1 MVRENN
7 VGEFYQ
13 KLRIAAFH
21 ASTSPVW
28 IFPSANDVDS
38 LCALKIF
45 TRVLQSD
52 SVRYSAYPVAA
63 SNDINELLKLS
74 LDRSDRSLVVLL
86 INWGASCNLL
96 QLLNPGPHVKIFVV
110 DSHRPI
116 HLLNLS
122 RLNTQVTV
130 LYTGEDE
137 NQADM
142 YYGFDIEELADYPDL
157 GSDLDESDEESDED
171 DDDEDTER
179 RRNRRRRTQE
189 ADESEDREV
198 VRLRK
203 NKAAYYGKGS
213 FHGIASGYLMH
224 EMSHASHK
232 NNNENLWMACVALT
246 DQFVHERI
254 SNERYLSN
262 FMTLEQHI
270 RSAGH
275 LDVAATATLKDGT
288 KVRVPD
294 VMRIKVDEEPRL
306 MLLREWTLFD
316 SMVNSSYTSTKLKTW
331 TDRGMYSL
339 KLLLANMGIAV
350 TEAQQQ
356 FPHMKTETRN
366 NLKSMFEQIQASS
379 GFTDLYYRSFQR
391 FHGYNPKVSAADVV
405 FGVSAIL
412 ESYVE
417 ATQEHGS
424 YAFANQFWDAYMALN
439 ADSLRELV
447 AGMHLAIKVQR
458 AIHRQGCYAIMR
470 REIIRSTRAFRYL
483 ILDMTPETE
492 LLAHP
497 LSLTRFCYFLMDALR
512 ELGHPSKPIL
522 CSAPIPG
529 DPKSHVIV
537 GVSQRLRIGAQHG
550 NKFGLAFRTVAQ
562 NLGAQYSG
570 DAFESSWIR
579 LKKEDVT
586 SFMLEIPEL

>member
-1 MVRENN
+1 MKVVDFLWILESADGFER
-7 VGEFYQ
+7 G
-13 KLRIAAFH
+13 RICFLTHRRWNPEPGA
-21 ASTSPVW
+21 
-28 IFPSANDVDS
+28 
-38 LCALKIF
+38 
-45 TRVLQSD
+45 
-52 SVRYSAYPVAA
+52 
-63 SNDINELLKLS
+63 
-74 LDRSDRSLVVLL
+74 LDRLPDGGSDRALVVLL

-122 RLNTQVTV
+122 SLNTQVTV

-142 YYGFDIEELADYPDL
+142 YYGFDIQELADYPDL
-157 GSDLDESDEESDED
+157 GSDLEESEEDSDED

-179 RRNRRRRTQE
+179 RRNRRRRRQE
-189 ADESEDREV
+189 ADENEDRDV

-246 DQFVHERI
+246 DQFVHERV
-254 SNERYLSN
+254 SKERYESN
-262 FMTLEQHI
+262 FMTLEQHV

-366 NLKSMFEQIQASS
+366 NLKSMFDQIQASS
-379 GFTDLYYRSFQR
+379 GFNDLYYRSFQR

-405 FGVSAIL
+405 FGVTAIL

-439 ADSLRELV
+439 ADNLRELV

-470 REIIRSTRAFRYL
+470 KEIIRSTRAFRYL
-483 ILDMTPETE
+483 ILDMTPETQ

-562 NLGAQYSG
+562 SLGAQYSG

-586 SFMLEIPEL
+586 SFMLEVQEILSS